1 MSATSNQRIA
11 RRSVSAACLTERDD
25 AEEAN
30 VRFYAAAGELLLADG
45 TTYTRLATYDAPDME
60 EALRRAAKIVARWR
74 VEQIAARPHATV
86 RDIIEVQISE
96 DHGTQSRGQT
106 VRRISRKAS
115 SARRSHHDSRTSRA
129 ARSSSV

>member
-11 RRSVSAACLTERDD
+11 RRSVFAACSTERDD

-30 VRFYAAAGELLLADG
+30 VRSYAAAGEVLFTDG
-45 TTYTRLATYDAPDME
+45 TTYTRLATYEAADME
-60 EALRRAAKIVARWR
+60 AALRQAAEIVARWR
-74 VEQIAARPHATV
+74 GEQIAARPHAMV

-96 DHGTQSRGQT
+96 DHATLSRGQT

-115 SARRSHHDSRTSRA
+115 SVRRSHHDSRTSRA
-129 ARSSSV
+129 ARSFSV